1 GGFGTP
7 GVSDCTELHCFSD
20 KNFAPR
26 VGFAWDVF
34 GDHKTALRGGY
45 GIYYQRVSNQSQ
57 LQSAGGPPF
66 NVTFLTTP
74 GQVTP
79 ENPFPQL
86 LPDSNFPLPLTAGP
100 NGNTLGPSAFG
111 IPSGFP
117 KLSGFDS
124 TGNPLFDN
132 TFGNSGP
139 GPNSTFFFFPVRNFL
154 PPYAQQWNLTVQRE
168 VAPGWMVE
176 LGYVGSAGNRLLGP
190 GRAPNGGRICTLTA
204 PCVIPKSALSSTF
217 TAPAAG
223 TPDVLMNSDGSV
235 SITGS
240 TAANVN
246 ARVFL
251 PFLGTQSPF
260 SFLQENNSHS
270 SYHSL
275 QGTLIHQFAKG
286 LYFQAAYTWSKSI
299 DNASGSEISD

>member
-1 GGFGTP
+1 
-7 GVSDCTELHCFSD
+7 
-20 KNFAPR
+20 
-26 VGFAWDVF
+26 
-34 GDHKTALRGGY
+34 
-45 GIYYQRVSNQSQ
+45 
-57 LQSAGGPPF
+57 
-66 NVTFLTTP
+66 
-74 GQVTP
+74 
-79 ENPFPQL
+79 
-86 LPDSNFPLPLTAGP
+86 
-100 NGNTLGPSAFG
+100 
-111 IPSGFP
+111 
-117 KLSGFDS
+117 
-124 TGNPLFDN
+124 
-132 TFGNSGP
+132 
-139 GPNSTFFFFPVRNFL
+139 
-154 PPYAQQWNLTVQRE
+154 
-168 VAPGWMVE
+168 E

-275 QGTLIHQFAKG
+275 QATLIHQFAKG
-286 LYFQAAYTWSKSI
+286 LYFQAAHTWEKFI
-299 DNASGSEISD
+299 DNASGSEISDELNGITQFGDLLNVNSNRGLSDFDRTHRLVFTYSYALPFGSEHGVSKLAHGWTVQGTTTFQSGTPFTIYD